1 MTDDGIHAIK
11 TNTNTHLR
19 PNDLLY
25 AQKPAPPTT
34 FRHADSFRVLDRD
47 PLQGPV
53 IRDFQRNLQLVLVH
67 VVTRGNFV
75 DSAGHFD
82 CKIFS
87 VEFLEA
93 LWTLDATQFGVDY
106 DRGEVRGSITCD
118 RRVQVLVLAIF

>member
-1 MTDDGIHAIK
+1 MSANRCHRHIVSEH
-11 TNTNTHLR
+11 THLR

-25 AQKPAPPTT
+25 TQKPTSPTT

-67 VVTRGNFV
+67 VVPSGNFV
-75 DSAGHFD
+75 NSAGHFD
-82 CKIFS
+82 CEIFS
-87 VEFLEA
+87 AELLEA
-93 LWTLDATQFGVDY
+93 LWALDVTQFGVDY
-106 DRGEVRGSITCD
+106 DRGEVRGSIIRD